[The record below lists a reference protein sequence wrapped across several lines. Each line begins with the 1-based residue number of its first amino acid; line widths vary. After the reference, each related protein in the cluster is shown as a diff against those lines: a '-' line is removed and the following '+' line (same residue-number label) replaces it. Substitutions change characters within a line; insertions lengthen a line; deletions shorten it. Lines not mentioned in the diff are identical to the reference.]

1 MGTTMWWVRHAES
14 KATKRTTEPGTLMR
28 NDSNSPNGKPTYPC
42 GLPVRNRPRRSAAP
56 GANAAPPKRRTGC
69 SARRASALRERDL
82 GLLDGF
88 TSGIE
93 ARFPEEA
100 ERRARLGKFYY
111 RPPARRVKLAD
122 VAGRVRAVLEH
133 LARGGG

>member
-88 TSGIE
+88 TKWDRSQVPRGGRAAGQ
-93 ARFPEEA
+93 AREVLLPS
-100 ERRARLGKFYY
+100 ARPAGK
-111 RPPARRVKLAD
+111 
-122 VAGRVRAVLEH
+122 AGRRS
-133 LARGGG
+133 RPGPGRS